1 LTKLAEEY
9 DIKTTKD
16 AKEKQNNIVITGK
29 PWIDGI
35 IWGRGSPLSLSKI
48 RLNITYMPAP
58 MIEKVLDELNNQ
70 YEVKIVKMLP
80 ELDDN
85 EEEILPINDIGTESV
100 FMYVSSNEPIFRNL
114 PKRRG
119 ERKISVDNDIEF
131 IEGYLQSIMCSMGK
145 NDLRIHPV
153 KTAKKD
159 ISKILTFLQI
169 EFCENSA
176 LFYVKNAT
184 TRSNPILKR
193 YVSYLDEENRYFR
206 SEEEIL
212 DEDVRIKESICFS
225 KNRLRRRNRILKKR
239 KLAQL
244 SDDELINMIFDKSN
258 KVKKRALE
266 EIRYRKN
273 SESYISEGIQE
284 IYQKKFPNMQDNHM
298 LIEKRI
304 EAEIIGILFE
314 WDKLE
319 ILYDL
324 YRSFIYKSNRDL
336 AYKYVKT
343 LRRKSNMAENQ
354 RIDQKCAL

>member
-1 LTKLAEEY
+1 LTKLAEED
-9 DIKTTKD
+9 DIKMTKD
-16 AKEKQNNIVITGK
+16 AKEKQNNVVITGK
-29 PWIDGI
+29 SWIDGI

-153 KTAKKD
+153 KTVKKD

-169 EFCENSA
+169 EFCENTA

-184 TRSNPILKR
+184 TCQNPILKR
-193 YVSYLDEENRYFR
+193 YVSYLDEENR
-206 SEEEIL
+206 
-212 DEDVRIKESICFS
+212 
-225 KNRLRRRNRILKKR
+225 
-239 KLAQL
+239 
-244 SDDELINMIFDKSN
+244 
-258 KVKKRALE
+258 
-266 EIRYRKN
+266 
-273 SESYISEGIQE
+273 
-284 IYQKKFPNMQDNHM
+284 
-298 LIEKRI
+298 
-304 EAEIIGILFE
+304 
-314 WDKLE
+314 
-319 ILYDL
+319 
-324 YRSFIYKSNRDL
+324 
-336 AYKYVKT
+336 
-343 LRRKSNMAENQ
+343 
-354 RIDQKCAL
+354 

>member
-1 LTKLAEEY
+1 MTKLAEEY

-153 KTAKKD
+153 KTVKKD

-184 TRSNPILKR
+184 TCQNPILKR
-193 YVSYLDEENRYFR
+193 YVSYLDEENR
-206 SEEEIL
+206 
-212 DEDVRIKESICFS
+212 
-225 KNRLRRRNRILKKR
+225 
-239 KLAQL
+239 
-244 SDDELINMIFDKSN
+244 
-258 KVKKRALE
+258 
-266 EIRYRKN
+266 
-273 SESYISEGIQE
+273 
-284 IYQKKFPNMQDNHM
+284 
-298 LIEKRI
+298 
-304 EAEIIGILFE
+304 
-314 WDKLE
+314 
-319 ILYDL
+319 
-324 YRSFIYKSNRDL
+324 
-336 AYKYVKT
+336 
-343 LRRKSNMAENQ
+343 
-354 RIDQKCAL
+354 

>member
-1 LTKLAEEY
+1 MTKLAEED
-9 DIKTTKD
+9 DIKMTKD

-153 KTAKKD
+153 KTVKKD

-169 EFCENSA
+169 EFCENTA

-184 TRSNPILKR
+184 TCQNPILKR
-193 YVSYLDEENRYFR
+193 YVSYLDEENR
-206 SEEEIL
+206 
-212 DEDVRIKESICFS
+212 
-225 KNRLRRRNRILKKR
+225 
-239 KLAQL
+239 
-244 SDDELINMIFDKSN
+244 
-258 KVKKRALE
+258 
-266 EIRYRKN
+266 
-273 SESYISEGIQE
+273 
-284 IYQKKFPNMQDNHM
+284 
-298 LIEKRI
+298 
-304 EAEIIGILFE
+304 
-314 WDKLE
+314 
-319 ILYDL
+319 
-324 YRSFIYKSNRDL
+324 
-336 AYKYVKT
+336 
-343 LRRKSNMAENQ
+343 
-354 RIDQKCAL
+354 

>member
-1 LTKLAEEY
+1 MTKLAEEY

-153 KTAKKD
+153 KTVKKD

-169 EFCENSA
+169 EFCENTA

-184 TRSNPILKR
+184 TCQNPILKR
-193 YVSYLDEENRYFR
+193 YVSYLDEENR
-206 SEEEIL
+206 
-212 DEDVRIKESICFS
+212 
-225 KNRLRRRNRILKKR
+225 
-239 KLAQL
+239 
-244 SDDELINMIFDKSN
+244 
-258 KVKKRALE
+258 
-266 EIRYRKN
+266 
-273 SESYISEGIQE
+273 
-284 IYQKKFPNMQDNHM
+284 
-298 LIEKRI
+298 
-304 EAEIIGILFE
+304 
-314 WDKLE
+314 
-319 ILYDL
+319 
-324 YRSFIYKSNRDL
+324 
-336 AYKYVKT
+336 
-343 LRRKSNMAENQ
+343 
-354 RIDQKCAL
+354 

>member
-153 KTAKKD
+153 KTVKKD

-169 EFCENSA
+169 EFCENTA

-184 TRSNPILKR
+184 TCQNPILKR
-193 YVSYLDEENRYFR
+193 YVSYLDEENR
-206 SEEEIL
+206 
-212 DEDVRIKESICFS
+212 
-225 KNRLRRRNRILKKR
+225 
-239 KLAQL
+239 
-244 SDDELINMIFDKSN
+244 
-258 KVKKRALE
+258 
-266 EIRYRKN
+266 
-273 SESYISEGIQE
+273 
-284 IYQKKFPNMQDNHM
+284 
-298 LIEKRI
+298 
-304 EAEIIGILFE
+304 
-314 WDKLE
+314 
-319 ILYDL
+319 
-324 YRSFIYKSNRDL
+324 
-336 AYKYVKT
+336 
-343 LRRKSNMAENQ
+343 
-354 RIDQKCAL
+354 

>member
-1 LTKLAEEY
+1 LTKLAEED
-9 DIKTTKD
+9 DIKMTKD
-16 AKEKQNNIVITGK
+16 AKEKQNNVVITGK
-29 PWIDGI
+29 SWIDEI

-153 KTAKKD
+153 KTVKKD

-169 EFCENSA
+169 EFCENTA

-184 TRSNPILKR
+184 TCQNPILKR
-193 YVSYLDEENRYFR
+193 YVSYLDEENR
-206 SEEEIL
+206 
-212 DEDVRIKESICFS
+212 
-225 KNRLRRRNRILKKR
+225 
-239 KLAQL
+239 
-244 SDDELINMIFDKSN
+244 
-258 KVKKRALE
+258 
-266 EIRYRKN
+266 
-273 SESYISEGIQE
+273 
-284 IYQKKFPNMQDNHM
+284 
-298 LIEKRI
+298 
-304 EAEIIGILFE
+304 
-314 WDKLE
+314 
-319 ILYDL
+319 
-324 YRSFIYKSNRDL
+324 
-336 AYKYVKT
+336 
-343 LRRKSNMAENQ
+343 
-354 RIDQKCAL
+354 

>member
-1 LTKLAEEY
+1 MTKLAEED
-9 DIKTTKD
+9 DIKMTKD
-16 AKEKQNNIVITGK
+16 AKEKQNNVVITRK
-29 PWIDGI
+29 SWIDEI

-193 YVSYLDEENRYFR
+193 YVSYLDEENR
-206 SEEEIL
+206 
-212 DEDVRIKESICFS
+212 
-225 KNRLRRRNRILKKR
+225 
-239 KLAQL
+239 
-244 SDDELINMIFDKSN
+244 
-258 KVKKRALE
+258 
-266 EIRYRKN
+266 
-273 SESYISEGIQE
+273 
-284 IYQKKFPNMQDNHM
+284 
-298 LIEKRI
+298 
-304 EAEIIGILFE
+304 
-314 WDKLE
+314 
-319 ILYDL
+319 
-324 YRSFIYKSNRDL
+324 
-336 AYKYVKT
+336 
-343 LRRKSNMAENQ
+343 
-354 RIDQKCAL
+354 

>member
-1 LTKLAEEY
+1 MTKLAEEY

-176 LFYVKNAT
+176 LFYVK
-184 TRSNPILKR
+184 TRR
-193 YVSYLDEENRYFR
+193 H
-206 SEEEIL
+206 
-212 DEDVRIKESICFS
+212 
-225 KNRLRRRNRILKKR
+225 
-239 KLAQL
+239 AQ
-244 SDDELINMIFDKSN
+244 IP
-258 KVKKRALE
+258 
-266 EIRYRKN
+266 Y
-273 SESYISEGIQE
+273 
-284 IYQKKFPNMQDNHM
+284 
-298 LIEKRI
+298 
-304 EAEIIGILFE
+304 
-314 WDKLE
+314 
-319 ILYDL
+319 
-324 YRSFIYKSNRDL
+324 
-336 AYKYVKT
+336 
-343 LRRKSNMAENQ
+343 
-354 RIDQKCAL
+354 